1 MEAPTSSSAA
11 AAAAAP
17 STSVP
22 STSSSAAAA
31 PAQST
36 SPERKLPALGAKSS
50 WRKLSTITLTAA
62 PSPTAAVEG
71 LSSPAPSS
79 SVGSS
84 PTKKAKK
91 AQSAWLTAIRAGIEK
106 RKLDAFASMRKLER
120 MGTEGMSQMVKTA
133 EIAASKVKTLGEM
146 AQIEQA
152 EKYESDKARNRIR
165 ILITTTVFFAYLLLG
180 GGIFALAEGWDWA
193 TGIYFATVTMS
204 TVGYGDIVPR
214 TPWVRVFNLF
224 YSFIGIAY
232 VGIMAAKLLVALKSL
247 AEAELRLA
255 MGRVSTA
262 LVEGVGGGGDGS
274 GSSSTQQ
281 QQQQQEEEPKKWCS
295 GLPLW
300 QKAPI
305 WILGFVLIQMVFA
318 AIFSALSRSFV
329 SSLTPLPPEDQFCM
343 AELNDDEETCIYNAT
358 AVDSLGNP
366 YRVVPFD
373 EAIWH
378 TCITAMTIGYV
389 SSSRVKCSR
398 AQPRTAT
405 PRSLTPLPT
414 LLLHTTGTARSQRS
428 YLQRPASG
436 YSPPCR
442 LSCPCLAWRACLP
455 TCR

>member
-1 MEAPTSSSAA
+1 MEKA
-11 AAAAAP
+11 
-17 STSVP
+17 V
-22 STSSSAAAA
+22 
-31 PAQST
+31 
-36 SPERKLPALGAKSS
+36 E
-50 WRKLSTITLTAA
+50 ITLTAA

-262 LVEGVGGGGDGS
+262 LQEGVGGGGDGS

-373 EAIWH
+373 EASGIH
-378 TCITAMTIGYV
+378 A
-389 SSSRVKCSR
+389 
-398 AQPRTAT
+398 
-405 PRSLTPLPT
+405 
-414 LLLHTTGTARSQRS
+414 
-428 YLQRPASG
+428 LQR
-436 YSPPCR
+436 
-442 LSCPCLAWRACLP
+442 
-455 TCR
+455 

>member
-1 MEAPTSSSAA
+1 
-11 AAAAAP
+11 
-17 STSVP
+17 
-22 STSSSAAAA
+22 
-31 PAQST
+31 
-36 SPERKLPALGAKSS
+36 
-50 WRKLSTITLTAA
+50 
-62 PSPTAAVEG
+62 
-71 LSSPAPSS
+71 
-79 SVGSS
+79 
-84 PTKKAKK
+84 
-91 AQSAWLTAIRAGIEK
+91 
-106 RKLDAFASMRKLER
+106 MRKLER

-262 LVEGVGGGGDGS
+262 LQEGVGGGGDGS
-274 GSSSTQQ
+274 GSSSTQ

-318 AIFSALSRSFV
+318 AIFSALSHSFV

-378 TCITAMTIGYV
+378 TCITAMTIGYA
-389 SSSRVKCSR
+389 S
-398 AQPRTAT
+398 AQQQQSTAAALPSPHSHPSPPSCCT
-405 PRSLTPLPT
+405 HTQVRRDRSAATSNARLPDT
-414 LLLHTTGTARSQRS
+414 LLLADYRVRVWLGGHA
-428 YLQRPASG
+428 
-436 YSPPCR
+436 CR
-442 LSCPCLAWRACLP
+442 LADDECA
-455 TCR
+455 